1 MTPAI
6 TFRAPGL
13 VPYLGGCVTEPAF
26 FALDYLV
33 NYRSDI
39 TLGRQTLSGVRV
51 LDTLKAVLADPAAY
65 QLTRADAEA
74 ARERF
79 LVEAG
84 QALTAE
90 GGQMAWLEKEFE
102 G

>member
-33 NYRSDI
+33 NYRSDMQ
-39 TLGRQTLSGVRV
+39 LGQQTLRQVNV
-51 LDTLKAVLADPAAY
+51 LDTLRAVLADPAAY
-65 QLTRADAEA
+65 RLTRADAEA
-74 ARERF
+74 ARSLF
-79 LVEAG
+79 LVQAG
-84 QALTAE
+84 QALIAE
-90 GGQMAWLEKEFE
+90 GGQVAWLEKEFE
-102 G
+102 R

>member
-33 NYRSDI
+33 HYRSDMKLGKQELRQVNVLE
-39 TLGRQTLSGVRV
+39 TLR
-51 LDTLKAVLADPAAY
+51 AALANPAAY

-79 LVEAG
+79 LEEAG

-90 GGQMAWLEKEFE
+90 DGQVAWLEKEFDR
-102 G
+102 